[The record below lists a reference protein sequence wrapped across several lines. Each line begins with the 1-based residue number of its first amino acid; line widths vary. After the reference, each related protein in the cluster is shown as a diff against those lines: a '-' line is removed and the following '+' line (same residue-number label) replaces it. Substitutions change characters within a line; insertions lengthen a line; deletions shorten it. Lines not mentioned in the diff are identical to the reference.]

1 MSLISVNNLTFIYN
15 GSYNNIFEDVSFNI
29 DTEWKLGLIGRNE
42 KGKITIILTT
52 HYMEEAESLSD
63 KIDIMAK
70 RNFKEIIRDPLS
82 LIFAIILP
90 LFLLFIFQQFD
101 IPNESYKLENFTPG
115 IVVFGFSFITLFTA
129 MLISKDRT
137 TSLLV
142 RLGISPMKPMEYILG
157 YMLSIIPIIL
167 IQNILFF
174 ILAVILGLRFS
185 INIIW
190 TILVSIIIAS
200 LFIAIGIIIG
210 SISSEKASSG
220 ISSIIV
226 QLVCFTSGMYF
237 PRETLGKVFGTICE
251 YLPFES
257 CLTILKGIMNNNL
270 ESIQA
275 RNIAIFVVYTIAIL
289 VISVIIFK
297 KQMLS
302 DNK

>member
-1 MSLISVNNLTFIYN
+1 M
-15 GSYNNIFEDVSFNI
+15 
-29 DTEWKLGLIGRNE
+29 R
-42 KGKITIILTT
+42 
-52 HYMEEAESLSD
+52 
-63 KIDIMAK
+63 IMNFAK
-70 RNFKEIIRDPLS
+70 RNFKEISRDPLS

-101 IPNESYKLENFTPG
+101 IPNASYELENFTPG

-157 YMLSIIPIIL
+157 YMLSIIPLIV

-174 ILAVILGLRFS
+174 ILAIILGLSFS
-185 INIIW
+185 INV
-190 TILVSIIIAS
+190 ILAALISIIIAIP
-200 LFIAIGIIIG
+200 FIAIGIIIG
-210 SISSEKASSG
+210 SLCTEKASSG
-220 ISSIIV
+220 ISSIVI

-237 PRETLGKVFGTICE
+237 PRELLGDAFAKICE

-257 CLTILKGIMNNNL
+257 CVTIIKGIMNNNI
-270 ESIQA
+270 EIITS
-275 RNIAIFVVYTIAIL
+275 RNIIVFLCYTISILAISI
-289 VISVIIFK
+289 VIFRK
-297 KQMLS
+297 KMIS

>member
-1 MSLISVNNLTFIYN
+1 MRTLNF
-15 GSYNNIFEDVSFNI
+15 
-29 DTEWKLGLIGRNE
+29 
-42 KGKITIILTT
+42 
-52 HYMEEAESLSD
+52 
-63 KIDIMAK
+63 AK
-70 RNFKEIIRDPLS
+70 RNFKEIARDPLS
-82 LIFAIILP
+82 LIFAVILP

-101 IPNESYKLENFTPG
+101 IPNESYNLENFTPG
-115 IVVFGFSFITLFTA
+115 IVVFGFSFITLFAA

-137 TSLLV
+137 TSLLI
-142 RLGISPMKPMEYILG
+142 RLGVSPMKPAEYISG

-174 ILAVILGLRFS
+174 ILAICLGLSFS

-190 TILVSIIIAS
+190 AILVSIIIAI

-220 ISSIIV
+220 ISSIVV

-237 PRETLGKVFGTICE
+237 PKEALGSVFGKICE

-257 CLTILKGIMNNNL
+257 ALTILKGIMNNSL
-270 ESIQA
+270 ESIEA
-275 RNIAIFVVYTIAIL
+275 RN
-289 VISVIIFK
+289 VIIFVIYTISILVVSVMVFK
-297 KQMLS
+297 KKMIS